1 MQIKQTPTPKAKQVS
16 HDWVKWILGIIIVIL
31 VGYIIYHYIS
41 NRPLPL
47 QGATTS
53 EITLKVKEIAPQSAK
68 IEKKYVG
75 YITPISDVS
84 ITPKISGFLKTVNVS
99 GGQEVQTGDLLLVI
113 DQGEYNAQVAAA
125 DAAVKQAQ
133 ADYANAEIYYNRMQK
148 AGTKA
153 ISKTELDNAQASY
166 LSAQAA
172 LAQAQANYELS
183 KVNLSY
189 TEIRAPISGIIGEV
203 SLTQGDYVSP
213 SGQKLFSIISYSPIR
228 VVFAISDKDYLE
240 EVKKGAFF
248 KDNKIQLRL
257 SDGSLYQYLGQYR
270 YSDNQVTKST
280 GSVSVYADF
289 ENPDKILLSNAYV
302 DVLVEKNYKDV
313 ILINKQNI
321 EMSSNGNFVNVVNQG
336 RLEKRKINI
345 LGAVGADNVA
355 ENTFNSGDYL
365 VVEKVSPKAFSSQIK
380 MDIVGNRE
388 KK

>member
-1 MQIKQTPTPKAKQVS
+1 MQAKQTLSQKIKPA
-16 HDWVKWILGIIIVIL
+16 HDWVKWILGVIIVIL
-31 VGYIIYHYIS
+31 LSYIIYHYIT

-47 QGATTS
+47 PGVATS
-53 EITLKVKEIAPQSAK
+53 EITLKVKTISPQSVT

-75 YITPISDVS
+75 YITPINDVS
-84 ITPKISGFLKTVNVS
+84 IMPKISGFLKTVNAF
-99 GGQEVQTGDLLLVI
+99 GGQEVNAGDLLLVI
-113 DQGEYNAQVAAA
+113 DQGEYQAQLAAA

-133 ADYANAEIYYNRMQK
+133 ADYANAEIYYQRMQK

-172 LAQAQANYELS
+172 LAQAKANYELS

-189 TEIRAPISGIIGEV
+189 TEIKAPISGIIGEV

-240 EVKKGAFF
+240 EVKKGTFF
-248 KDNKIQLRL
+248 KDNKIRLRL
-257 SDGSLYQYLGQYR
+257 ADGSLYPYLGQYR

-302 DVLVEKNYKDV
+302 DVLVEKNYANV
-313 ILINKQNI
+313 ILINKQKI
-321 EMSSNGNFVNVVNQG
+321 EMSANGNFVNVVNQG
-336 RLEKRKINI
+336 KLEKRKINI
-345 LGAVGADNVA
+345 LGAIGADNVV
-355 ENTFNSGDYL
+355 ENTFNTGDYL
-365 VVEKVSPKAFSSQIK
+365 VVEKVSPKAFSSPIK
-380 MDIVGNRE
+380 MDIESSQE

>member
-1 MQIKQTPTPKAKQVS
+1 MQAKQTLSQKIKPA

-31 VGYIIYHYIS
+31 LSYIIYHYIT

-47 QGATTS
+47 PGVTTS
-53 EITLKVKEIAPQSAK
+53 EITLKVKTISPQSVT

-75 YITPISDVS
+75 YITPINDVS
-84 ITPKISGFLKTVNVS
+84 IMPKISGFLKTVNAF
-99 GGQEVQTGDLLLVI
+99 GGQEVNAGDLLLVI
-113 DQGEYNAQVAAA
+113 DQGEYQAQLAAA

-133 ADYANAEIYYNRMQK
+133 ADYANAEIYYQRMQK

-153 ISKTELDNAQASY
+153 ISKTESDNAQASY
-166 LSAQAA
+166 LSAQDA
-172 LAQAQANYELS
+172 LAQAKANYELS

-189 TEIRAPISGIIGEV
+189 TEIKAPISGIIGEV

-240 EVKKGAFF
+240 EVKKGTFF
-248 KDNKIQLRL
+248 KDNKIRLRL
-257 SDGSLYQYLGQYR
+257 ADGSLYPYLGQYR

-302 DVLVEKNYKDV
+302 DVLVEKNYANV

-321 EMSSNGNFVNVVNQG
+321 EMSANGNFVNVVNQG
-336 RLEKRKINI
+336 KLEKRKINI
-345 LGAVGADNVA
+345 LGAIGADNVV
-355 ENTFNSGDYL
+355 ENTFNTGDYL
-365 VVEKVSPKAFSSQIK
+365 VVEKVSPKGFSSPIK
-380 MDIVGNRE
+380 MDIESSQE

>member
-1 MQIKQTPTPKAKQVS
+1 MQAKQTLSQKIKPA
-16 HDWVKWILGIIIVIL
+16 HDWVKWILGVIIVIL
-31 VGYIIYHYIS
+31 LSYIIYHYIT

-47 QGATTS
+47 PGVTTS
-53 EITLKVKEIAPQSAK
+53 EITLKVKTISPQSVT

-75 YITPISDVS
+75 YITPINDVS
-84 ITPKISGFLKTVNVS
+84 IMPKISGFLKTVNAF
-99 GGQEVQTGDLLLVI
+99 GGQEVNAGDLLLVI
-113 DQGEYNAQVAAA
+113 DQGEYQAQLAAA

-133 ADYANAEIYYNRMQK
+133 ADYANAEIYYQRMQK

-172 LAQAQANYELS
+172 LAQAKANYELS

-189 TEIRAPISGIIGEV
+189 TEIKAPISGIIGEV

-240 EVKKGAFF
+240 EVKKGTFF
-248 KDNKIQLRL
+248 KDNKIRLRL
-257 SDGSLYQYLGQYR
+257 ADGSLYPYLGQYR

-302 DVLVEKNYKDV
+302 DVLVEKNYANV
-313 ILINKQNI
+313 ILINKQKI
-321 EMSSNGNFVNVVNQG
+321 EMSANGNFVNVVNQG
-336 RLEKRKINI
+336 KLEKRKINI
-345 LGAVGADNVA
+345 LGAIGADNVV
-355 ENTFNSGDYL
+355 ENTFNTGDYL
-365 VVEKVSPKAFSSQIK
+365 VVEKVSPKAFSSPIK
-380 MDIVGNRE
+380 MDIESSQE

>member
-1 MQIKQTPTPKAKQVS
+1 MQAKQTLSQKIKPA

-31 VGYIIYHYIS
+31 LSYIIYHYIT

-47 QGATTS
+47 PGVTTS
-53 EITLKVKEIAPQSAK
+53 EITLKVKTISPQSVT

-75 YITPISDVS
+75 YITPINDVS
-84 ITPKISGFLKTVNVS
+84 IMPKISGFLKTVNAF
-99 GGQEVQTGDLLLVI
+99 GGQEVNAGDLLLVI
-113 DQGEYNAQVAAA
+113 DQGEYQAQLAAA

-133 ADYANAEIYYNRMQK
+133 ADYANAEIYYQRMQK

-166 LSAQAA
+166 LSAQDA
-172 LAQAQANYELS
+172 LAQAKANYELS

-189 TEIRAPISGIIGEV
+189 TEIKAPISGIIGEV

-240 EVKKGAFF
+240 EVKKGTFF
-248 KDNKIQLRL
+248 KDNKIRLRL
-257 SDGSLYQYLGQYR
+257 ADGSLYPYLGQYR

-302 DVLVEKNYKDV
+302 DVLVEKNYANV

-321 EMSSNGNFVNVVNQG
+321 EMSANGNFVNVVNQG
-336 RLEKRKINI
+336 KLEKRKINI
-345 LGAVGADNVA
+345 LGAIGADNVV
-355 ENTFNSGDYL
+355 ENTFNTGDYL
-365 VVEKVSPKAFSSQIK
+365 VVEKVSPKGFSSPIK
-380 MDIVGNRE
+380 MDIESSQE